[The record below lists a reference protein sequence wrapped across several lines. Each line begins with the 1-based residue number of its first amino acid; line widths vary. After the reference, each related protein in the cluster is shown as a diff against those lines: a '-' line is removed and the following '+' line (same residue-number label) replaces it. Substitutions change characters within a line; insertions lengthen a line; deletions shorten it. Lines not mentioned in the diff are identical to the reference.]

1 MAAVS
6 AVFWQVGC
14 ATSWVPLRVRSPC
27 PVLAPSWRPLGS
39 PYMSSTVVPAVLV
52 SGTYKPA
59 PSKPHVHMR
68 LLCANGPLASI
79 HKQHAHKSVWY
90 CGSVAG
96 AAVVWQVGCATL
108 GFLCGSGRL
117 VRYWHRRGV
126 LGFPLHAMPLAE
138 RVLFPHQD
146 PHELQVY
153 RPWVCNLVP
162 KPQASS

>member
-59 PSKPHVHMR
+59 PSKPP
-68 LLCANGPLASI
+68 CAHASSVRKWTVSKYPLATCTQI
-79 HKQHAHKSVWY
+79 CLVLWQ
-90 CGSVAG
+90 CGR
-96 AAVVWQVGCATL
+96 C
-108 GFLCGSGRL
+108 CGGLASW
-117 VRYWHRRGV
+117 VRYSWVPLRVRSPCPV
-126 LGFPLHAMPLAE
+126 LAPSW
-138 RVLFPHQD
+138 
-146 PHELQVY
+146 
-153 RPWVCNLVP
+153 RPWVPPTCHAP
-162 KPQASS
+162 CGKSTFSTSGST